1 MNRNI
6 SKILGSALLL
16 LSMAAVVGA
25 GTYTVTLK
33 NGTTFETRYKPV
45 NAEWDDGIMMI
56 GTDQGNWI
64 ALAKDDVT
72 EVTSSVEE
80 SGFGYQLDTT
90 TIFMGWSPNE
100 DPAADGS
107 DGGGEGGASGE
118 GNSVNDALPDPY
130 AQPEFTLEQFID
142 VPTAGTGVGSQPARN
157 F

>member
-1 MNRNI
+1 MARKI
-6 SKILGSALLL
+6 STIFVGMVLV
-16 LSMAAVVGA
+16 LSLATVASA
-25 GTYTVTLK
+25 GTYTLTLK

-45 NAEWDDGIMMI
+45 SAEWDDSIMMI

-64 ALAKDDVT
+64 ALKKDEVT

-107 DGGGEGGASGE
+107 DGGEGGEGG
-118 GNSVNDALPDPY
+118 VNDHLPDPY

-142 VPTAGTGVGSQPARN
+142 VPTAGSGVGSQPARN